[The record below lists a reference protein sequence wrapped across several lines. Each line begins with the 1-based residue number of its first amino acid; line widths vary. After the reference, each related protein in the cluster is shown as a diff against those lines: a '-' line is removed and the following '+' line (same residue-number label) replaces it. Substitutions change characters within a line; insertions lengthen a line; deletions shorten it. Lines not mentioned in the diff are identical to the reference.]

1 MVTIWEGMMA
11 AVQENQNPRRHRTR
25 QMDGRRSSV
34 KVCSVCQTETR
45 WLSVDG
51 KCWDCTIKAAK
62 NKVPLFIEPQDEDFE
77 NPEALQAI

>member
-11 AVQENQNPRRHRTR
+11 AVQENQNPRRRRAR

-62 NKVPLFIEPQDEDFE
+62 NKVPLFIELQDEDFE
-77 NPEALQAI
+77 NPEVLQVI